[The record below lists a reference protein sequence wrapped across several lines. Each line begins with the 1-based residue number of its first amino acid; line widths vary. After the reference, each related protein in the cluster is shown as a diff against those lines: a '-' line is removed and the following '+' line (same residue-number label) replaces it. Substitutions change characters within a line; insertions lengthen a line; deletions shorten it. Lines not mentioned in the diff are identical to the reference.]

1 MAQLHGRVRRFS
13 HPRVTLIPKHW
24 ISLAI
29 LALGTWGAGLVV
41 PGLARAQQG
50 ATPANG
56 LEAGVSVST
65 QLAELDALVAQL
77 ASDDPRNREVAS
89 TALRELDESW
99 LDAIDA
105 RIRGLAS
112 RRPPVETITLALAE
126 IRRAT
131 GSRRADDPV
140 DLALGVLP
148 ALSTRRDLPMVA
160 TCESVL
166 LWRALEQVG
175 TARSLRLVADIVA
188 LDGTAWEQEMH
199 RTVERVGVRLGPML
213 IEVRSH
219 PSAAVRRWSR
229 WATAE
234 LALDQPGRAIQLPSV
249 AGDTTLL
256 ANILR
261 AWGTAH
267 DLNAMRVVVSFVGSE
282 HGEVRDAAR
291 AALEQFGRNAIWIVR
306 EQLALVSGREAD
318 PRWGWD
324 RTHRALLDAHDE
336 ARLAPVR
343 AELALGEAAAARGE
357 LEMMSAHFDRVLLRA
372 PELAQRSQLAEH
384 YARLGA
390 FRRER
395 GELLGAT
402 HALRRAVALAAS
414 GDTRELALAELRAVQ
429 ADIDLARGIADLH
442 AYRGRIAR
450 SGEDSFAAAVIAKL
464 SGQGAAASRQRRRMA
479 AAGAAVLALIG
490 ASTLLRRRRRDE
502 RHPGDSEPPRE
513 TANENPGDT
522 SPGSL
527 GAIA

>member
-1 MAQLHGRVRRFS
+1 
-13 HPRVTLIPKHW
+13 VTLISKHW

-29 LALGTWGAGLVV
+29 LAVGTWGSSLVV

-56 LEAGVSVST
+56 SEAGVTVST
-65 QLAELDALVAQL
+65 RLAELDALVAQL

-105 RIRGLAS
+105 RVRGLAS
-112 RRPPVETITLALAE
+112 HRPPVETITLALAE
-126 IRRAT
+126 IRRTT

-188 LDGTAWEQEMH
+188 LDGTAWEQETH
-199 RTVERVGVRLGPML
+199 RTVERLGVRLGPML

-249 AGDTTLL
+249 AGDTALL
-256 ANILR
+256 ANMLR

-291 AALEQFGRNAIWIVR
+291 AAVEQFGRNAIWIVR

-318 PRWGWD
+318 PRWGWE

-357 LEMMSAHFDRVLLRA
+357 WEAMGARFDRVLLRA
-372 PELAQRSQLAEH
+372 PELAQRSQMADG
-384 YARLGA
+384 YARLAA

-395 GELLGAT
+395 RDPIGA
-402 HALRRAVALAAS
+402 AQEFRRAVALAAP
-414 GDTRELALAELRAVQ
+414 GDERERWLTDLRAVQ
-429 ADIDLARGIADLH
+429 ADIDLARGLVDLH
-442 AYRGRIAR
+442 AYRGRLTRDAD
-450 SGEDSFAAAVIAKL
+450 DSFAATVVARL
-464 SGQGAAASRQRRRMA
+464 SGERPAASKQRRRVA
-479 AAGAAVLALIG
+479 AAGGAVLALLG
-490 ASTLLRRRRRDE
+490 AAALLHRRRRGIPRD
-502 RHPGDSEPPRE
+502 PDPSTPRE
-513 TANENPGDT
+513 AAADDPGDT

-527 GAIA
+527 GAVV